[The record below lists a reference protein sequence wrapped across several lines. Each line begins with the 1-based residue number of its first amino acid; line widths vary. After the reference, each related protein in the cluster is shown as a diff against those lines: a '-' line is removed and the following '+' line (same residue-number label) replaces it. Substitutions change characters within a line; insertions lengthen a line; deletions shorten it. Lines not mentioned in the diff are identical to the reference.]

1 MFHHPQKN
9 QLNMKVTIFL
19 SVSKIMNPS
28 EICHNRRAKPSSER
42 SGYLSQM
49 HKQLTYTFF
58 IQFKKLTRIN

>member
-1 MFHHPQKN
+1 
-9 QLNMKVTIFL
+9 MKVTIFL